1 MTTGRFSRARYIN
14 EARES
19 AVATQ
24 LTDGRV
30 LILGG
35 DQGYTG
41 RYASIL
47 ASAEVFDPFSGRFN
61 FTGSMNGARS
71 HFNATLLKDGRVL
84 VMGGV
89 DLAGLAAPLATAEL
103 YDSNIG
109 TWGKTGSMAVG
120 RSDFTATRLDDGR
133 VLVAGGGDQL
143 GRTLRPLH
151 RQFLLGS
158 QYGYATGVAD
168 RHVAPG
174 HASADGRR
182 EYRHPGRALLAVEAP
197 RTSVRYGTLPT

>member
-1 MTTGRFSRARYIN
+1 MIAGGRVGDLYTAGAEIYNATSGRFSRARYIN

-19 AVATQ
+19 AAATQ
-24 LTDGRV
+24 PTDGRV
-30 LILGG
+30 LIVGG

-47 ASAEVFDPFSGRFN
+47 ASAELFDPFSGRFN

-84 VMGGV
+84 VVGGV
-89 DLAGLAAPLATAEL
+89 NLAGLAAPLATAEL

-109 TWGKTGSMAVG
+109 TWSKTGSMAVG

-133 VLVAGGGDQL
+133 ILVAGGGDSSAELYDPSTAISTRQPIWL
-143 GRTLRPLH
+143 CHGSCRPPHCSRTC
-151 RQFLLGS
+151 
-158 QYGYATGVAD
+158 
-168 RHVAPG
+168 
-174 HASADGRR
+174 
-182 EYRHPGRALLAVEAP
+182 EC
-197 RTSVRYGTLPT
+197 